1 MYLNAMRGRYIL
13 HTTHAKIKHSRFFSF
28 KLSSQPKATMPPP
41 SPYHSNAVP
50 RQRGP
55 YNERDFEEI
64 YYHFDDY
71 AAEILMSNST
81 TLLSDLDNPEQYE
94 AEDRILDE
102 ASQYELESMKQ
113 SALFGLG
120 CGVVSFGLMRWRRG
134 GGLLTVSRYS
144 SRSSG
149 GYKFDPIDKSTM
161 KMPSSFQQQQD
172 YRAPKSSG
180 MLLHT
185 TLSTIFG
192 TGATLVAID
201 TDLFYP
207 AATSESPGNSN
218 KQMITPPPQW
228 ISPQIPLVPGRSV
241 VSDLLCQSLTEEF
254 RKFPKELW
262 QSGNLGVENGYN
274 NHIALYAN
282 GGWKDTK
289 YYNSNP
295 NAEIVSLGESNGGS
309 SGFSDG
315 KKGIYEQLVVDSLQ
329 GFVINCE
336 RRARYEKKLRRIR
349 GDRSNSPVV
358 IPRDGVPADEDLEL
372 DDIYLL
378 GSDVENSDDSFG
390 L

>member
-1 MYLNAMRGRYIL
+1 
-13 HTTHAKIKHSRFFSF
+13 
-28 KLSSQPKATMPPP
+28 
-41 SPYHSNAVP
+41 
-50 RQRGP
+50 
-55 YNERDFEEI
+55 
-64 YYHFDDY
+64 
-71 AAEILMSNST
+71 
-81 TLLSDLDNPEQYE
+81 
-94 AEDRILDE
+94 
-102 ASQYELESMKQ
+102 
-113 SALFGLG
+113 
-120 CGVVSFGLMRWRRG
+120 
-134 GGLLTVSRYS
+134 
-144 SRSSG
+144 
-149 GYKFDPIDKSTM
+149 
-161 KMPSSFQQQQD
+161 
-172 YRAPKSSG
+172 
-180 MLLHT
+180 
-185 TLSTIFG
+185 
-192 TGATLVAID
+192 
-201 TDLFYP
+201 
-207 AATSESPGNSN
+207 
-218 KQMITPPPQW
+218 
-228 ISPQIPLVPGRSV
+228 
-241 VSDLLCQSLTEEF
+241 
-254 RKFPKELW
+254 LW